1 MTPAGDVSGGLFDSS
16 AADSA
21 ESLGISAL
29 SPAARAILDGG
40 VGAALG
46 EAGGVSGPIGRARG
60 ILEDSSRS
68 GSPSGLSAGLDLQ
81 ALYEHA
87 EPGSDL
93 ALELLKLMH
102 TGEPVPASPSPN
114 SSPNPSPSPD
124 PNPNPSPNPSPNP
137 NPNPNPN
144 PSQVPRSLSGLAES
158 LDVAPELPG

>member
-46 EAGGVSGPIGRARG
+46 EACGVSGS
-60 ILEDSSRS
+60 LEDSSRS

-102 TGEPVPASPSPN
+102 TGEPVPG
-114 SSPNPSPSPD
+114 
-124 PNPNPSPNPSPNP
+124 
-137 NPNPNPN
+137 
-144 PSQVPRSLSGLAES
+144 SLSGLAES
-158 LDVAPELPG
+158 LEIAPELPELPAAEHDRV